1 MTSMGYA
8 RMCPYCGAHLDPGE
22 HCDCRETD
30 IMEKSP
36 DTDNCNQDSNEHGTS
51 ITHRKDFSRRN

>member
-1 MTSMGYA
+1 MGYA

-30 IMEKSP
+30 IMDINTIVDGHNS
-36 DTDNCNQDSNEHGTS
+36 S
-51 ITHRKDFSRRN
+51 IHYCKIVNKFHNKIAP